1 MSPSKVLLITV
12 LNLRS
17 GGSTVGRFLAM
28 RHATKNYFTFS
39 ILISKISL
47 YAEQSKRKRNY
58 SVLHNYYIVESLLAK
73 NLSLSIILSTVAKPL
88 CGRMIRRKKTYN
100 CFSKLSFLFSF
111 LVKEFIWLKLP
122 PFSSTHFVK
131 AKDSKSY
138 FKSIYLCF

>member
-73 NLSLSIILSTVAKPL
+73 KPFFEHYFIYCCKTTL
-88 CGRMIRRKKTYN
+88 WKNDKKKKTYN

-138 FKSIYLCF
+138 FKSI